1 MIQLRPEQQGALEKL
16 RTGSV
21 LVGGVGSGKSI
32 TALAYFV
39 NKVCRGNYESP
50 RVCPLKPRDLYI
62 ITTAR
67 KRDTFEWEEE
77 YKRFGLSNDRA
88 SSVGGILVTVDSWN
102 NIKKYVNVRDAFFIF
117 DEQRVVGSGAW
128 VKAFLKIARSNDW
141 ILLSATPGDTW
152 SDYIPVFV
160 ANGFFKNRTDFLRKH
175 AIFDRFA
182 KYPKI
187 ARYIDVDRLIFFRKK
202 ILVKMKDNRSTV
214 RHVMDIPVTYNKELY
229 DLAFKNRWNPFLE
242 EPIRDAGQLCH
253 ILRRIVNSDE
263 SRIESLIRLCE
274 DHNRIIVFYNLDCE
288 LDILRQLETD
298 SRIDSDFKFAEW
310 NGHKHELIP
319 KSMKWLY
326 FVQYTAGAEGWNCT
340 LTDTVVF
347 FSLNYSYKIMEQ
359 ASGRIDRINTT
370 FKDLYYFRLLSD
382 SSIDKAILSA
392 LKNKQNFNELAFLR
406 T

>member
-32 TALAYFV
+32 TALAYFF
-39 NKVCRGNYESP
+39 NKVCKGNYESP
-50 RVCPLKPRDLYI
+50 HVCPLKPKNLYI

-67 KRDTFEWEEE
+67 KRDTFEWEDECR
-77 YKRFGLSNDRA
+77 RFGLSTNKDM
-88 SSVGGILVTVDSWN
+88 SVGGILVTIDSWN
-102 NIKKYVNVRDAFFIF
+102 NIKKYVNVSKAFFIF

-128 VKAFLKIARSNDW
+128 VKAFLKIVRSNDW

-160 ANGFFKNRTDFLRKH
+160 ANGFFKNRTEFLRRH

-187 ARYIDVDRLIFFRKK
+187 SRYIDVEKLILFRKK
-202 ILVKMKDNRSTV
+202 ILVKMKDARSTV
-214 RHVMDIPVTYNKELY
+214 RHVMDIPVTYDKELY

-242 EPIRDAGQLCH
+242 EPIKDAGQLCH

-274 DHNRIIVFYNLDCE
+274 DHNRMIVFYNLDCE
-288 LDILRQLETD
+288 LDILRSLKTD
-298 SRIDSDFKFAEW
+298 SRIDSKFKFAEW

-319 KSMKWLY
+319 DSQKWLY

-340 LTDTVVF
+340 LTDTVIF

-370 FKDLYYFRLLSD
+370 FKDLYYFRFLST

-392 LKNKQNFNELAFLR
+392 LKNKQNFNELAFMR